1 MLKIKDIEEY
11 IEDSM
16 LDTIFNER
24 EDEVYRKTQKDNE
37 RISKITEKYSI
48 DYDRL
53 ISIIKALL
61 PHFKNTRE
69 TIIKAL
75 EEYLMRENLIM
86 AMKMKNF
93 TKLGFY
99 DGIRTILE
107 SIKNDNSK

>member
-48 DYDRL
+48 G
-53 ISIIKALL
+53 S
-61 PHFKNTRE
+61 F
-69 TIIKAL
+69 
-75 EEYLMRENLIM
+75 
-86 AMKMKNF
+86 
-93 TKLGFY
+93 
-99 DGIRTILE
+99 
-107 SIKNDNSK
+107 

>member
-86 AMKMKNF
+86 AYENEKSYKTRILWWNKNN
-93 TKLGFY
+93 
-99 DGIRTILE
+99 IR
-107 SIKNDNSK
+107 KYKKW

>member
-1 MLKIKDIEEY
+1 MEMNISTNPQVTTSINTFGTSSAL
-11 IEDSM
+11 
-16 LDTIFNER
+16 
-24 EDEVYRKTQKDNE
+24 KTQKDNE

-53 ISIIKALL
+53 ISIIKALP

-86 AMKMKNF
+86 AYENEK
-93 TKLGFY
+93 FY
-99 DGIRTILE
+99 KTRIL
-107 SIKNDNSK
+107 

>member
-37 RISKITEKYSI
+37 AISKRTEKYSI

-53 ISIIKALL
+53 INIIKALP

-86 AMKMKNF
+86 AYENEKFYKTRILWWNKNN
-93 TKLGFY
+93 
-99 DGIRTILE
+99 IRE
-107 SIKNDNSK
+107 YKKW